1 MYLLE
6 YVGNLPLAE
15 RNNPLKIARHLSE
28 IVHDAN
34 GYGVLKGNRVSTLLT
49 PCVEQE
55 ALTVINQVNQVD

>member
-1 MYLLE
+1 MECTLYLLE

-34 GYGVLKGNRVSTLLT
+34 GYGVLKGKRTIKRS
-49 PCVEQE
+49 PPDC
-55 ALTVINQVNQVD
+55 D